1 MSMEIIWLASGVLLG
16 TLIGWFMAKSLSKG
30 SNSQAIRNDLQLAEA
45 RQESLSADLAELKPE
60 LSSEREKNQDLSNE
74 LTRVNTEYKNLET
87 KLSEQKDELN
97 KLNEKFALEFKNLA
111 NEIFEEKSKKFTA
124 QNKVNIQ
131 DVLSPLKDKIGEFQ
145 KRVEDTNK
153 EGAERSTKLSEQI
166 KHLSELNKQITKEA
180 ENLTKALKGDSK
192 TQGNWGEVILERILE
207 KSGLEK
213 GREYHAQASETG
225 EDGKRYQPDV
235 VIMLPEEKHI
245 IVDSKVSLTAYERFT
260 SASDET
266 EKALQ
271 LKLHIGSI
279 KSHMKGLSEKNYQNL
294 YGLDGLDFV
303 FLFIP
308 IEPAFMLAVQQE
320 PELFNEA
327 YTKNIV
333 IISPTTLMATLRTIA
348 SIWKQEYQSKNAL
361 EIARQSGALY
371 DKFVAFTE
379 DLLKVGD
386 NLTTTKKNYD
396 SALNKLVEGKDNL
409 IKKTE
414 KIKKLGAKTSK
425 QFNETLINKSL
436 EE

>member
-1 MSMEIIWLASGVLLG
+1 MEIIWLVSGVILG
-16 TLIGWFMAKSLSKG
+16 GLIGWFMAKSSRKP
-30 SNSQAIRNDLQLAEA
+30 SNAIDLQNQLQLSEERQHHLTEELA
-45 RQESLSADLAELKPE
+45 QVKPE
-60 LSSEREKNQDLSNE
+60 LSQERDKRQDLSNE

-87 KLSEQKDELN
+87 KLSEQKVEL
-97 KLNEKFALEFKNLA
+97 EKINSRFALEFKNLA
-111 NEIFEEKSKKFTA
+111 NQIFEEKSQKFTA
-124 QNKVNIQ
+124 QNKSNIQ
-131 DVLSPLKDKIGEFQ
+131 DLLSPLKEKIGEFQ
-145 KRVEDTNK
+145 KKVEDTNK
-153 EGAERSTKLSEQI
+153 EGVERNASLAQQI
-166 KHLSELNKQITKEA
+166 KHLSDLNKQITKEA

-213 GREYHAQASETG
+213 GREYETQSSEIG
-225 EDGKRYQPDV
+225 EDGQRYQPDI
-235 VIMLPEEKHI
+235 VIRLPEQKHI

-260 SASDET
+260 NEMDEA
-266 EKALQ
+266 EKLLQ
-271 LKLHIGSI
+271 LKLHLNSI
-279 KSHMKGLSEKNYQNL
+279 KSHIKGLSDKNYQNL

-327 YTKNIV
+327 YAKNIV

-348 SIWKQEYQSKNAL
+348 SIWKQEYQSKNAI

-371 DKFVAFTE
+371 DKFVGFTE

-386 NLTTTKKNYD
+386 NLSTTKKNYD
-396 SALNKLVEGKDNL
+396 LALNKLTDGKDNL
-409 IKKTE
+409 VRKTE
-414 KIKKLGAKTSK
+414 NIKKLGAKTSK
-425 QFNETLINKSL
+425 QIGQTLINKSI